1 MHREIILV
9 VFILIKTSSTLRE
22 KDMPSHQQPNRLHR
36 FCKGII
42 AKDSSIRFAGI
53 ANQMGNLI
61 EAAYREGLQPLMD
74 RQETEHYTI
83 QTVLRASTRETFE
96 SKIGK
101 QRYAIAVYEKLIRA
115 TVPIIL
121 IGHQDVKDEK
131 QKKQQ
136 QQQQKEQDFKWF
148 YLLVS
153 FDSGS
158 DVISIVEN
166 KILPLI
172 EEFRNDSLVP

>member
-1 MHREIILV
+1 
-9 VFILIKTSSTLRE
+9 
-22 KDMPSHQQPNRLHR
+22 
-36 FCKGII
+36 
-42 AKDSSIRFAGI
+42 
-53 ANQMGNLI
+53 MGNLI
-61 EAAYREGLQPLMD
+61 EADYREGLQPLMD

-96 SKIGK
+96 NKLGK

-115 TVPIIL
+115 TVPIVI
-121 IGHQDVKDEK
+121 IGHQDDKDEK

-136 QQQQKEQDFKWF
+136 QQEKQDFKWF

-153 FDSGS
+153 FDLGS
-158 DVISIVEN
+158 DVISIVED

-172 EEFRNDSLVP
+172 EQFQRDSLVA

>member
-1 MHREIILV
+1 
-9 VFILIKTSSTLRE
+9 
-22 KDMPSHQQPNRLHR
+22 MPSDQHTNRLDR
-36 FCKGII
+36 LCKGVI
-42 AKDSSIRFAGI
+42 AKDSSIRVAGI
-53 ANQMGNLI
+53 ANQMGKLV

-96 SKIGK
+96 NKIGK

-115 TVPIIL
+115 TVPIVIMD
-121 IGHQDVKDEK
+121 HQHDKDKK

-136 QQQQKEQDFKWF
+136 QEKQDFKWF

-153 FDSGS
+153 FDLGS
-158 DVISIVEN
+158 NVISILED

-172 EEFRNDSLVP
+172 EQFQRDSSVA

>member
-1 MHREIILV
+1 
-9 VFILIKTSSTLRE
+9 
-22 KDMPSHQQPNRLHR
+22 MPSDQDTNRLHSL
-36 FCKGII
+36 CKGVI
-42 AKDSSIRFAGI
+42 AKDPSIRFAGI

-61 EAAYREGLQPLMD
+61 EAAYRESLQPLMD

-96 SKIGK
+96 NKIGK

-115 TVPIIL
+115 TVPIVITD
-121 IGHQDVKDEK
+121 HQDNTDEK
-131 QKKQQ
+131 RKKQQ
-136 QQQQKEQDFKWF
+136 EKQDSKWL

-153 FDSGS
+153 FDLSS

-172 EEFRNDSLVP
+172 KQFQRDSLFA

>member
-1 MHREIILV
+1 
-9 VFILIKTSSTLRE
+9 
-22 KDMPSHQQPNRLHR
+22 MPSNQDTNRLHGL
-36 FCKGII
+36 CKDVI
-42 AKDSSIRFAGI
+42 AKDSSIRFVGI
-53 ANQMGNLI
+53 ASQMGNLI

-96 SKIGK
+96 NKIGK
-101 QRYAIAVYEKLIRA
+101 QRYALAVYEKLIRA
-115 TVPIIL
+115 TIPIVIT
-121 IGHQDVKDEK
+121 GHQVDKDEK

-136 QQQQKEQDFKWF
+136 QQQEKQDFKWF

-153 FDSGS
+153 FDLSS
-158 DVISIVEN
+158 DVISIVED

-172 EEFRNDSLVP
+172 KQFQRDSLLA

>member
-1 MHREIILV
+1 M
-9 VFILIKTSSTLRE
+9 
-22 KDMPSHQQPNRLHR
+22 DMPSQQQRNRLHG

-96 SKIGK
+96 KKIGK
-101 QRYAIAVYEKLIRA
+101 QRYALAVYEKLIRA
-115 TVPIIL
+115 TVPIVI
-121 IGHQDVKDEK
+121 IGHQGDKDK
-131 QKKQQ
+131 KPKKQLQ
-136 QQQQKEQDFKWF
+136 EEQNFKWF
-148 YLLVS
+148 YLLIS

-158 DVISIVEN
+158 DVISIIEE
-166 KILPLI
+166 KILPQI
-172 EEFRNDSLVP
+172 EQFRKDSLTA

>member
-1 MHREIILV
+1 
-9 VFILIKTSSTLRE
+9 
-22 KDMPSHQQPNRLHR
+22 MPSDQDTNRLHSL
-36 FCKGII
+36 CKGVI

-96 SKIGK
+96 NKIGK

-115 TVPIIL
+115 TVPIVI
-121 IGHQDVKDEK
+121 IGHQDDKDEK

-136 QQQQKEQDFKWF
+136 EKQDSKWL

-153 FDSGS
+153 FDLGS

-172 EEFRNDSLVP
+172 KQFQRDSLVA

>member
-1 MHREIILV
+1 
-9 VFILIKTSSTLRE
+9 
-22 KDMPSHQQPNRLHR
+22 MPSDQQPNHLHR
-36 FCKGII
+36 LCKGVI

-74 RQETEHYTI
+74 KKETEHYTI

-96 SKIGK
+96 NKIGK

-115 TVPIIL
+115 TVPIVI
-121 IGHQDVKDEK
+121 IGHQDNKDGK
-131 QKKQQ
+131 QKQEK
-136 QQQQKEQDFKWF
+136 QDFKWF

-153 FDSGS
+153 FDLGS
-158 DVISIVEN
+158 DVISIVED

-172 EEFRNDSLVP
+172 KQFQRDSLIA

>member
-1 MHREIILV
+1 
-9 VFILIKTSSTLRE
+9 
-22 KDMPSHQQPNRLHR
+22 MPSNQHTNRLHR
-36 FCKGII
+36 LCKGVIT
-42 AKDSSIRFAGI
+42 KDSSVRFAGI

-96 SKIGK
+96 NKIGK

-115 TVPIIL
+115 TVPIVIT
-121 IGHQDVKDEK
+121 GHQDDKGEK

-136 QQQQKEQDFKWF
+136 QEKQDFKWF
-148 YLLVS
+148 YLLIS
-153 FDSGS
+153 FDLGS
-158 DVISIVEN
+158 DVISIVED

-172 EEFRNDSLVP
+172 EQFQRDSLVA

>member
-1 MHREIILV
+1 MGV
-9 VFILIKTSSTLRE
+9 
-22 KDMPSHQQPNRLHR
+22 PSDQQANRLHR
-36 FCKGII
+36 LCKGVI

-53 ANQMGNLI
+53 ANQMGKLVG
-61 EAAYREGLQPLMD
+61 AAYREGLQPLMD

-96 SKIGK
+96 NKIGK

-115 TVPIIL
+115 TVPIVIRD
-121 IGHQDVKDEK
+121 HQDDKDEK

-136 QQQQKEQDFKWF
+136 EKQDFKWF

-153 FDSGS
+153 FDLSS
-158 DVISIVEN
+158 DVISIIEN

-172 EEFRNDSLVP
+172 RQFQGDSLVA

>member
-1 MHREIILV
+1 
-9 VFILIKTSSTLRE
+9 
-22 KDMPSHQQPNRLHR
+22 MPPHEQSNRLKE
-36 FCKGII
+36 FCKDIL
-42 AKDSSIRFAGI
+42 AKDLSIRFAGV

-61 EAAYREGLQPLMD
+61 EAKYREDLKPLMNI
-74 RQETEHYTI
+74 QETEHYTI

-96 SKIGK
+96 NKIGK

-115 TVPIIL
+115 TVPIVITD
-121 IGHQDVKDEK
+121 HQDNKDEK
-131 QKKQQ
+131 RKKQQ
-136 QQQQKEQDFKWF
+136 EKQDSKWL

-153 FDSGS
+153 FDLSS

-172 EEFRNDSLVP
+172 KQFQRDSSVA

>member
-1 MHREIILV
+1 
-9 VFILIKTSSTLRE
+9 
-22 KDMPSHQQPNRLHR
+22 MPSHQQPNRLHR
-36 FCKGII
+36 FCEGII
-42 AKDSSIRFAGI
+42 AEDSSIRFAGI

-115 TVPIIL
+115 TVPII
-121 IGHQDVKDEK
+121 IMGHQDDKDEK
-131 QKKQQ
+131 QKKQR
-136 QQQQKEQDFKWF
+136 QKEQDFKWF
-148 YLLVS
+148 YLMVS

-158 DVISIVEN
+158 DVISIVED

-172 EEFRNDSLVP
+172 EEFRKDSLAA